1 MEDLARTVA
10 IIVTF
15 PLFISPLVFLALRF
29 TKRRWVVILSI
40 PLTLVSAIFGLML
53 LLSEI
58 GVVGRAFGL
67 WGILFALA
75 SLRIIWRRV
84 VEMKRE
90 KTEHPH
96 ENE

>member
-1 MEDLARTVA
+1 MEDLARMVA

-15 PLFISPLVFLALRF
+15 PLLISPLVFLALRF
-29 TKRRWVVILSI
+29 TNRRWVMLLSI
-40 PLTLVSAIFGLML
+40 PLTLISAIFGVLL

-75 SLRIIWRRV
+75 SSRIIWRKIL
-84 VEMKRE
+84 EMRRE
-90 KTEHPH
+90 KTDRPH
-96 ENE
+96 ESE

>member
-15 PLFISPLVFLALRF
+15 PLFVSPLVFLALRF
-29 TKRRWVVILSI
+29 TYRRWVVILSI
-40 PLTLVSAIFGLML
+40 PLTLISAIFGLML

-67 WGILFALA
+67 WGLFFAIA
-75 SLRIIWRRV
+75 SWRIMWRGFQ
-84 VEMKRE
+84 E
-90 KTEHPH
+90 KK
-96 ENE
+96 